1 MTTRTLTVSRLCPT
15 SLYIPEFSCMPS
27 TRYYPPVPFLRLSGK
42 WLEAAGFE
50 IGSKVRVQVEGDRLV
65 VERADGL

>member
-15 SLYIPEFSCMPS
+15 SLYIPEFSSTPS
-27 TRYYPPVPFLRLSGK
+27 TRYYRPVPFLRLSGQ

-50 IGSKVRVQVEGDRLV
+50 IGAKVRVVVEGDRLV